1 MVKEP
6 SVLQTIDILNAVYPN
21 YEKHHGVKYTP
32 EALEAAAVLS
42 DRYITDRFLTDKA
55 LDLLDEAGMC
65 GLRCVFA

>member
-1 MVKEP
+1 
-6 SVLQTIDILNAVYPN
+6 VLQTIDILNAVYPN
-21 YEKHHGVKYTP
+21 YEKYHGVKYTP